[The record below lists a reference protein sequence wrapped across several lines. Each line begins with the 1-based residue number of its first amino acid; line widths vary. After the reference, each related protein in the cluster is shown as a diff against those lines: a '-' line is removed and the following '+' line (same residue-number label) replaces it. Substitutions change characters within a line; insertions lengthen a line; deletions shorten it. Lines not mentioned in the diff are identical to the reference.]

1 MSRKHNYRG
10 DKDKCD
16 PGQFL
21 KLPHDVLYSGA
32 YTSLSARAR
41 MLLIDIAAQIR
52 GNNNGDLCAAWKLMK
67 PRGWRSEATL
77 NAAKKELLA
86 SGLVCETRMGAR
98 PNKAT
103 LYAVTWRDL
112 DDCKG
117 KLEMTPANFPRGA
130 YKASIVVDL
139 TPTRFPK
146 SREVREIYGDNLKQ
160 ILRREQVAA

>member
-1 MSRKHNYRG
+1 MSSKHTYRG

-16 PGQFL
+16 PGLFV
-21 KLPHDVLYSGA
+21 KLPHNVLNSGA
-32 YTSLSARAR
+32 YTSLSARGR
-41 MLLIDIAAQIR
+41 MLLIDIAMQFR
-52 GNNNGDLCAAWKLMK
+52 GNNNGDLCAAWKFMK
-67 PRGWRSEATL
+67 PRGWQSEATL

-112 DDCKG
+112 DHCNG
-117 KLEMTPANFPRGA
+117 KLEMKPANFPRGA
-130 YKASIVVDL
+130 YKATIKVDL

-146 SREVREIYGDNLKQ
+146 SREVREIHGDNLKKLLQ
-160 ILRREQVAA
+160 REQVGA

>member
-1 MSRKHNYRG
+1 MSRKPNWKGAR
-10 DKDKCD
+10 DKRE
-16 PGQFL
+16 GGSFVAF
-21 KLPHDVLYSGA
+21 PHEVLNCRA
-32 YTSLSARAR
+32 YTSLSSRAR
-41 MLLIDIAAQIR
+41 MLLIDLAVQYR
-52 GNNNGDLCAAWKLMK
+52 GSNNGDLAASFKQMK

-103 LYAVTWRDL
+103 LYALTWHAL

-117 KLEMTPANFPRGA
+117 KLEMTSANFPRGA
-130 YKASIVVDL
+130 YKASIVIDL

-146 SREVREIYGDNLKQ
+146 SREVREIHGDNLKK
-160 ILRREQVAA
+160 ILQREHVGA